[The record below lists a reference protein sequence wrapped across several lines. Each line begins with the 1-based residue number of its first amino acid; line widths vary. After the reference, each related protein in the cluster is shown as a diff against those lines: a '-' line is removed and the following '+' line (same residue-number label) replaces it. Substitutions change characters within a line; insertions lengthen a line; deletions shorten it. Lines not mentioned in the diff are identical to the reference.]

1 MSFMQMPVK
10 AAAPYMVIKN
20 NEDLDRMIEICRD
33 LSTQYESGDDSVGP
47 LLELVGTLIE
57 KYEDEHIRFNGNP
70 ESMMRYLMEKHS
82 HKQTDMTDV
91 APRPV
96 INTILNGKRK
106 LTRTHIERLI
116 KKYNITGDWFYS

>member
-1 MSFMQMPVK
+1 MMSFMQMPVK

-20 NEDLDRMIEICRD
+20 NDDLDRMIEICRD
-33 LSTQYESGDDSVGP
+33 LSTQYEYGD
-47 LLELVGTLIE
+47 ELVGTLIE
-57 KYEDEHIRFNGNP
+57 KYEDEHIRFNANP
-70 ESMMRYLMEKHS
+70 ESMMRYLMEKHG